1 MTTYQ
6 YRAIDTD
13 GKATRGVVQ
22 ATDEYTAVQK
32 IRQTC
37 PIITEI
43 SPVKESRNVLSMEFG
58 GKPKVNAKTLSV
70 LCSQFAVM
78 LKSGMPIGRCISMI
92 AEQTEDKKLK
102 KLLQEVA
109 ADVEDGS
116 SLASSLERNGKG
128 VFPSTFIETVRAGE
142 QSGTIENSFSR
153 MQVYYENRNKN
164 QEKIKSAMSYPIFV
178 LVIAVI
184 VLIIIMAKVIPTL
197 TSTFESLGGNLPVMT
212 QVTIAVSNFF
222 AKWWMLI
229 VIVILAA
236 VIGLSVYFRTDKG
249 SLVKGK
255 LQLRMPVLGKINTA
269 NSAAQFA
276 DTMSVLLASGLTVNN
291 AVEVT
296 AKVMD
301 NELFRRD
308 VAAMQP
314 KIEEG
319 QPLGKCIEASGYFP
333 DNLKQM
339 TAIGEETGSLEDTL
353 ETIGEYYN
361 NEASYRTKQALA
373 RLEPTLLILLAV
385 FAGFIVIS
393 IYLPMFTMYNLM

>member
-13 GKATRGVVQ
+13 GKSIRGVVQ
-22 ATDEYTAVQK
+22 APDEYSAVQK
-32 IRQTC
+32 IRQSC

-43 SPVKESRNVLSMEFG
+43 SAVKESRNVLSMEFG
-58 GKPKVNAKTLSV
+58 GKPKVNAKILSV

-78 LKSGMPIGRCISMI
+78 LRSGMPVGRCISMI

-102 KLLQEVA
+102 KMLQEVA
-109 ADVEDGS
+109 AEVEDGS

-128 VFPSTFIETVRAGE
+128 VFPSTFIETIRAGE
-142 QSGTIENSFSR
+142 QSGTIENSFSK
-153 MQVYYENRNKN
+153 MQIYYENASKN
-164 QEKIKSAMSYPIFV
+164 QEKIKAAMTYPIFV
-178 LVIAVI
+178 VIVAII

-197 TSTFESLGGNLPVMT
+197 TSTFESLGGNLPMMT
-212 QVTIAVSNFF
+212 QITIAISNFF
-222 AKWWMLI
+222 AKWWGLF

-249 SLVKGK
+249 ALVKGK
-255 LQLRMPVLGKINTA
+255 LQLRMPVMGKINTA

-291 AVEVT
+291 AVAVT

-319 QPLGKCIEASGYFP
+319 QPLGKCIEASAYFP

-353 ETIGEYYN
+353 QTIGEYYN
-361 NEASYRTKQALA
+361 NEADYRTKQALA
-373 RLEPTLLILLAV
+373 KLEPTLLIFLAF

-393 IYLPMFTMYNLM
+393 VYLPMFTMYNLM

>member
-1 MTTYQ
+1 
-6 YRAIDTD
+6 
-13 GKATRGVVQ
+13 
-22 ATDEYTAVQK
+22 
-32 IRQTC
+32 
-37 PIITEI
+37 
-43 SPVKESRNVLSMEFG
+43 
-58 GKPKVNAKTLSV
+58 
-70 LCSQFAVM
+70 
-78 LKSGMPIGRCISMI
+78 MI

-164 QEKIKSAMSYPIFV
+164 QEKIKSVMSYPIFV

-212 QVTIAVSNFF
+212 QITIAVSNFF

-229 VIVILAA
+229 VIVILAV
-236 VIGLSVYFRTDKG
+236 VIVLSVYFRTDKG

>member
-128 VFPSTFIETVRAGE
+128 VFPSTFIETARAGE

-184 VLIIIMAKVIPTL
+184 VLIIIMAKVIPML

>member
-212 QVTIAVSNFF
+212 QITIAVSNFF

-229 VIVILAA
+229 VIVILAV
-236 VIGLSVYFRTDKG
+236 VIVLSVYFRTDKG

-319 QPLGKCIEASGYFP
+319 QPLVKCIEASGYFP

>member
-116 SLASSLERNGKG
+116 SLASSLERNGEG

-212 QVTIAVSNFF
+212 QITIAVSNFF